1 MCKVIYFTGGE
12 HMKSDTYYM
21 TMLYDFY
28 GNLLTDKQK
37 DLFDL
42 YYNEDLSL
50 SEIAD
55 NVGISR
61 QGVRDGVMRSE
72 KLLRDTE
79 DRLGLVK
86 RYSNLQSSI
95 DTIEEAVSEIA
106 RVNSTQVR
114 NPVIAKNIDIII
126 KMVKLLSEQEK

>member
-1 MCKVIYFTGGE
+1 
-12 HMKSDTYYM
+12 MKSDTYYM

-55 NVGISR
+55 NIGITR
-61 QGVRDGVMRSE
+61 QGVRDGIMRSE
-72 KLLRDTE
+72 HMLRDTE
-79 DRLGLVK
+79 DKLGLVK
-86 RYSNLQSSI
+86 RYSNIQGSLDSI
-95 DTIEEAVSEIA
+95 QDAISEIA
-106 RVNSTQVR
+106 RVNAMQVK
-114 NPVIAKNIDIII
+114 NPTIAKNIDIIVN
-126 KMVKLLSEQEK
+126 MVKLLSEQEKEE

>member
-1 MCKVIYFTGGE
+1 
-12 HMKSDTYYM
+12 MKSDTYYM

-55 NVGISR
+55 NIGITR

-72 KLLRDTE
+72 HFLRDTE
-79 DRLGLVK
+79 DKLGLVK
-86 RYSNLQSSI
+86 RYSNIQSSLDNI
-95 DTIEEAVSEIA
+95 QDAISEIA
-106 RVNSTQVR
+106 RVNATQVK
-114 NPVIAKNIDIII
+114 NPTIAKNIDIIVN
-126 KMVKLLSEQEK
+126 MVKLLSEQEK

>member
-1 MCKVIYFTGGE
+1 M
-12 HMKSDTYYM
+12 
-21 TMLYDFY
+21 
-28 GNLLTDKQK
+28 
-37 DLFDL
+37 FDL

>member
-1 MCKVIYFTGGE
+1 
-12 HMKSDTYYM
+12 MKSDTYYM

>member
-1 MCKVIYFTGGE
+1 
-12 HMKSDTYYM
+12 MKSDTYSM

-42 YYNEDLSL
+42 YFNEDLTL
-50 SEIAD
+50 SEISA

-61 QGVRDGVMRSE
+61 QGVRDGLVRAE

-79 DRLGLVK
+79 DKLGLVG
-86 RYSNLQSSI
+86 RYSSLQYNI
-95 DTIEEAVSEIA
+95 DTMNAAISEIA
-106 RVNSTQVR
+106 AINSNEVKNIR
-114 NPVIAKNIDIII
+114 IAKNLDIVIHTLG
-126 KMVKLLSEQEK
+126 LLQEQEK

>member
-1 MCKVIYFTGGE
+1 
-12 HMKSDTYYM
+12 MKSDTYYM

-55 NVGISR
+55 NIGITR
-61 QGVRDGVMRSE
+61 QGVRDGIMRSE
-72 KLLRDTE
+72 ILLRNTE
-79 DRLGLVK
+79 DKLGLVK
-86 RYSNLQSSI
+86 RYSNIQGSLDSI
-95 DTIEEAVSEIA
+95 QDAISEIA
-106 RVNSTQVR
+106 RVNATQVK
-114 NPVIAKNIDIII
+114 NPTIAKNIDIIVN
-126 KMVKLLSEQEK
+126 MVKLLSEQEK

>member
-1 MCKVIYFTGGE
+1 
-12 HMKSDTYYM
+12 MKSDTYYM

-55 NVGISR
+55 NIGITR
-61 QGVRDGVMRSE
+61 QGVRDGIMRSE
-72 KLLRDTE
+72 LLLRNTE
-79 DRLGLVK
+79 DKLGLVK
-86 RYSNLQSSI
+86 RYSNIQGSLDSI
-95 DTIEEAVSEIA
+95 QDAISEIA
-106 RVNSTQVR
+106 RVNATQVK
-114 NPVIAKNIDIII
+114 NPTIAKNIDIIVN
-126 KMVKLLSEQEK
+126 MVKLLSEQEK

>member
-1 MCKVIYFTGGE
+1 
-12 HMKSDTYYM
+12 MKSDTYYM

-106 RVNSTQVR
+106 RVNSIQVR

>member
-1 MCKVIYFTGGE
+1 
-12 HMKSDTYYM
+12 MKSDTYYM

-55 NVGISR
+55 NIGITR
-61 QGVRDGVMRSE
+61 QGVRDGIMRSE
-72 KLLRDTE
+72 LLLRNTE
-79 DRLGLVK
+79 DKLGLVK
-86 RYSNLQSSI
+86 RYSNIQVSLDSI
-95 DTIEEAVSEIA
+95 QDAISEIA
-106 RVNSTQVR
+106 RVNATQVK
-114 NPVIAKNIDIII
+114 NPTIAKNIDIIVN
-126 KMVKLLSEQEK
+126 MVKLLSEQEK

>member
-1 MCKVIYFTGGE
+1 
-12 HMKSDTYYM
+12 MKSDTYYM

-55 NVGISR
+55 NIGITR
-61 QGVRDGVMRSE
+61 QGVRDGIMRSE
-72 KLLRDTE
+72 HMLRDTE
-79 DRLGLVK
+79 DKLGLVK
-86 RYSNLQSSI
+86 RYSNIQGSLDSI
-95 DTIEEAVSEIA
+95 QDAISEIA
-106 RVNSTQVR
+106 RVNAMQVK
-114 NPVIAKNIDIII
+114 NPTIAKNIDIIVN
-126 KMVKLLSEQEK
+126 MVKLLSEQEK

>member
-1 MCKVIYFTGGE
+1 
-12 HMKSDTYYM
+12 MKSDTYYM

-50 SEIAD
+50 SEISE

-79 DRLGLVK
+79 DKLGLVK
-86 RYSNLQSSI
+86 RYSNLQSSLDNI
-95 DTIEEAVSEIA
+95 NEAVSEIA
-106 RVNSTQVR
+106 RVNSMQTR
-114 NPVIAKNIDIII
+114 NPTIAKNIDIIV
-126 KMVKLLSEQEK
+126 KMVNLLSEQEN

>member
-1 MCKVIYFTGGE
+1 
-12 HMKSDTYYM
+12 MKSDTYYM

-55 NVGISR
+55 NIGITR
-61 QGVRDGVMRSE
+61 QGVRDGIMRSE
-72 KLLRDTE
+72 LLLRNTE
-79 DRLGLVK
+79 DKLGLVK
-86 RYSNLQSSI
+86 RYSNIQGSLDSI
-95 DTIEEAVSEIA
+95 QMPS
-106 RVNSTQVR
+106 
-114 NPVIAKNIDIII
+114 AK
-126 KMVKLLSEQEK
+126 LPE

>member
-1 MCKVIYFTGGE
+1 
-12 HMKSDTYYM
+12 MKSDTYYM

-55 NVGISR
+55 NIGITR
-61 QGVRDGVMRSE
+61 QGVRDGIMRSE
-72 KLLRDTE
+72 LLLRNTE
-79 DRLGLVK
+79 DKLGLVK
-86 RYSNLQSSI
+86 RYSNIQGSLDSI
-95 DTIEEAVSEIA
+95 QEAISEIA
-106 RVNSTQVR
+106 RVNATQVK
-114 NPVIAKNIDIII
+114 NPTIAKNIDIIVN
-126 KMVKLLSEQEK
+126 MVKLLSEQEK

>member
-1 MCKVIYFTGGE
+1 
-12 HMKSDTYYM
+12 MKNQTYRM

-55 NVGISR
+55 NIGITR
-61 QGVRDGVMRSE
+61 QGVRDGIMRSE
-72 KLLRDTE
+72 LLLRNTE
-79 DRLGLVK
+79 DKLGLVK
-86 RYSNLQSSI
+86 RYSNIQGSLDSI
-95 DTIEEAVSEIA
+95 QDAISEIA
-106 RVNSTQVR
+106 RVNATQVK
-114 NPVIAKNIDIII
+114 NPTIAKNIDIIVN
-126 KMVKLLSEQEK
+126 MVKLLSEQEK

>member
-1 MCKVIYFTGGE
+1 
-12 HMKSDTYYM
+12 MKSDTYYM

-86 RYSNLQSSI
+86 RYSNLQSSL

>member
-1 MCKVIYFTGGE
+1 
-12 HMKSDTYYM
+12 MKSDTYYM

-55 NVGISR
+55 NEGITR
-61 QGVRDGVMRSE
+61 QGVRDSIKRAE
-72 KLLRDTE
+72 AQLLDME
-79 DRLGLVK
+79 QRLGLAK
-86 RYSNLQSSI
+86 RFREMRSGLEQIREAAQRIQDYNKHYVYSR
-95 DTIEEAVSEIA
+95 D
-106 RVNSTQVR
+106 
-114 NPVIAKNIDIII
+114 
-126 KMVKLLSEQEK
+126 LSEDTQTIIDLAQKLCE

>member
-1 MCKVIYFTGGE
+1 
-12 HMKSDTYYM
+12 MKSDTYYM

-28 GNLLTDKQK
+28 GELLTDKQK

>member
-1 MCKVIYFTGGE
+1 
-12 HMKSDTYYM
+12 MKSDTYYM

-55 NVGISR
+55 NIGITR
-61 QGVRDGVMRSE
+61 QGVRDGIMRSE
-72 KLLRDTE
+72 HMLRDTE
-79 DRLGLVK
+79 DKLGLVK
-86 RYSNLQSSI
+86 RYSNIQGSLDSI
-95 DTIEEAVSEIA
+95 QDAISEIA
-106 RVNSTQVR
+106 RVNAIQVK
-114 NPVIAKNIDIII
+114 NPTIAKNIDIIVN
-126 KMVKLLSEQEK
+126 MVKLLSEQEK